1 MEFDKLTVCY
11 RPGLPP
17 VLKELSFNVKAGEKI
32 GIVGRTGAGKSTIV
46 GSILRLVEA
55 AAGAVLV
62 DGQRTAEL
70 SLRDLRSS
78 ITLIAQ

>member
-1 MEFDKLTVCY
+1 LEFDKLTVCY
-11 RPGLPP
+11 RPGLPS

-62 DGQRTAEL
+62 DRKRTAEL